1 MTIGIMGCD
10 TGVGVTHLAIALC
23 NYCCSKQRK
32 KVAYLELH
40 ARAEI
45 SQLIPE
51 SKLYSAL
58 KPHSAKHTL
67 KSNLSDSTS
76 CPCHFQFRG
85 VDYYPHVSDSMIP
98 ALLNQGY
105 DYLILDIGSIK
116 EADYSEFLRCDRKL
130 VVGSV
135 APWKLWRYEEFF
147 RQFVNS
153 QNLGEGFHYLLQM
166 GTWADTSHFIK
177 SHHISMVPI
186 PFIKNPFRLEK
197 ELFLFLEE
205 LLAEPRTGSDRL
217 PGIRHIYHES

>member
-10 TGVGVTHLAIALC
+10 AGGGVTHLAIALC

-40 ARAEI
+40 ARNEI

-58 KPHSAKHTL
+58 RPQSTKQTQRNGL
-67 KSNLSDSTS
+67 LDSTS
-76 CPCHFQFRG
+76 CQGCFQFHG

-105 DYLILDIGSIK
+105 DYLVLDIGSQK

-147 RQFVNS
+147 RQFDNL

-166 GTWADTSHFIK
+166 GSWADASRFTK
-177 SHHISMVPI
+177 SHHISMIPI
-186 PFIKNPFRLEK
+186 PFIKNPFRIEK

-205 LLAEPRTGSDRL
+205 LLTEPRTGSDRL
-217 PGIRHIYHES
+217 PGIRHIYHE